1 MHIRYLKGKYM
12 AEILEDNTKYPVGEF
27 IHPEKTSEE
36 HINGWIEEIEK
47 FPAILRATVD
57 NWSREQ
63 LSTKTKP
70 DGWMVVQ
77 VIHHLA
83 DSHMNSFIRFKLALS
98 EDNPTIKP
106 YAEDRWAELADGK
119 DLDVEDSLQI
129 LDGLHKRWVILLR
142 SLYIKDLQ
150 KTFFH
155 PEHKK
160 RFFLDATI
168 GLYAWHGRHHLGFIQ
183 NLKTRMGW

>member
-1 MHIRYLKGKYM
+1 MTEISIDSTRYP
-12 AEILEDNTKYPVGEF
+12 IGEF
-27 IHPEKTSEE
+27 THPEKTSEE

-47 FPAILRATVD
+47 FPSILRTTVA
-57 NWSREQ
+57 NWSNEQ

-70 DGWMVVQ
+70 DGWMVSQ
-77 VIHHLA
+77 VVHHLA

-106 YAEDRWAELADGK
+106 YAEDRWAEFADGK
-119 DLDVEDSLQI
+119 DLDIEKSLQI

-142 SLYIKDLQ
+142 SLYIEDLQ

-160 RFFLDATI
+160 RFSLDATI

-183 NLKTRMGW
+183 NLKNRMGW

>member
-1 MHIRYLKGKYM
+1 MTNSG
-12 AEILEDNTKYPVGEF
+12 DNIKFPVGEF
-27 IHPEKTSEE
+27 IHPEKTTDE
-36 HINGWIEEIEK
+36 HISVWIEEIEK
-47 FPAILRATVD
+47 FPSVLRETIT
-57 NWSREQ
+57 NWSDEQ
-63 LSTKTKP
+63 LSTRTKP
-70 DGWMVVQ
+70 DGWMVAQ

-119 DLDVEDSLQI
+119 DLNIENSLQI
-129 LDGLHKRWVILLR
+129 LEGLHKRWVILLR
-142 SLYIKDLQ
+142 SLYKEELQ

-160 RFFLDATI
+160 QFFLDATI
-168 GLYAWHGRHHLGFIQ
+168 GFYAWHGRHHLGFIQ
-183 NLKTRMGW
+183 NLKTKMGW